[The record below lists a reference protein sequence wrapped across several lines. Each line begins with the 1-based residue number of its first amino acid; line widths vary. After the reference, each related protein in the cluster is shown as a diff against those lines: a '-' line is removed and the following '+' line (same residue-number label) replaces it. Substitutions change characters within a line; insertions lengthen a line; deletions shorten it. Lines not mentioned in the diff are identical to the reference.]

1 MNEFNFVKVL
11 VSPHR
16 RTIQTAIN
24 ILKSHPQHKKGG
36 FTFIIYPYITELLT
50 GPDDLF
56 VSKED
61 LEEFLFEMTEENRT
75 IRFDLE
81 IMTKFN
87 NRQLWFIDLI
97 QDKEIREDLY
107 KRCQEAAGK
116 HKDDEE

>member
-1 MNEFNFVKVL
+1 MKVL

-36 FTFIIYPYITELLT
+36 FTFIIYPYVSELLA

-61 LEEFLFEMTEENRT
+61 LEEFIIEVTEENPT
-75 IRFDLE
+75 IKVDLE
-81 IMTKFN
+81 IMTKFK
-87 NRQLWFIDLI
+87 NR
-97 QDKEIREDLY
+97 
-107 KRCQEAAGK
+107 
-116 HKDDEE
+116 